1 MIFELI
7 WMECD
12 FTVPASFASSC
23 RTRTSL
29 SAALPCRL
37 DAMRI
42 LFLFAGVELECDTAE
57 DVECVELSEV
67 CESERFSGLP
77 AALDPPSDFVLSFNF
92 LNICQSKITSYIPW
106 FRNSSQ
112 YVRLMPTNVE
122 RFRQM
127 SRDVLKCRQ
136 VWIIIVESRQ
146 MSSNWVK

>member
-1 MIFELI
+1 MK
-7 WMECD
+7 CD

-42 LFLFAGVELECDTAE
+42 LFILLTGVELVCDTAE

-77 AALDPPSDFVLSFNF
+77 AALDTLSDFVLSFNF
-92 LNICQSKITSYIPW
+92 LNICQSESASVIP
-106 FRNSSQ
+106 
-112 YVRLMPTNVE
+112 
-122 RFRQM
+122 
-127 SRDVLKCRQ
+127 
-136 VWIIIVESRQ
+136 
-146 MSSNWVK
+146 

>member
-1 MIFELI
+1 MK
-7 WMECD
+7 CV

-42 LFLFAGVELECDTAE
+42 LFLFTGVELVCDTAE

-67 CESERFSGLP
+67 CESERFIGLP

-92 LNICQSKITSYIPW
+92 LNICQSESAPVIS
-106 FRNSSQ
+106 
-112 YVRLMPTNVE
+112 
-122 RFRQM
+122 RF
-127 SRDVLKCRQ
+127 
-136 VWIIIVESRQ
+136 II
-146 MSSNWVK
+146 SNR